1 MQVPRLPLGS
11 HGSEVQSQVPL
22 SEKPRWATSDP
33 NRAHQCYL
41 GRKNFQL
48 SENESCLAARWWH
61 RGHLG
66 LTPKG
71 QPKNSLEG
79 MSHAPVGVGLP
90 KQNPVELNGIEPM
103 TSGLQS
109 PRSPN

>member
-1 MQVPRLPLGS
+1 M
-11 HGSEVQSQVPL
+11 L
-22 SEKPRWATSDP
+22 SWT
-33 NRAHQCYL
+33 Q
-41 GRKNFQL
+41 NFQF
-48 SENESCLAARWWH
+48 SENELRAGARWWL

-71 QPKNSLEG
+71 QPKTYSRD
-79 MSHAPVGVGLP
+79 SHAPLAGVAP
-90 KQNPVELNGIEPM
+90 PTESAEADAVELNGIEPM